1 MRFICLAITLFSFSS
16 YSQDVF
22 AEAKPATKALEPYSG
37 MQWREVGPYRG
48 GRSATVTGVSQDPM
62 LYYFGATGGGVW
74 KTTDAG
80 GSWSNISDGFFG
92 GSIGAVAVAPS
103 DPNVIYV
110 GTGEATIRGNM
121 SQGEGVWKSTDA
133 GRSWTFAGLPDSR
146 TIPRIVVDPSDP
158 DTAYAAVLGDVF
170 AASDARGIYKTT
182 DGAKTWRRVLFVN
195 AHAGAED
202 LSMDPS
208 NPRILYASSWR
219 VQRGP
224 NFLSSGGAGSGL
236 WKSTDRGET
245 WAELTGNEGLPKASA
260 ANPIGICS
268 IVVSPSAP
276 DNLYAMIEHAEGG
289 LFRSKDAGKTWAL
302 VNSDRSLRQR
312 AWYFSRVVA
321 DPKDS
326 EAVWVL
332 NVRLQRSADGGKSFS
347 KIETPHGDH
356 HDHWIDPTNPKRMA
370 SANDGGATI
379 SIDGGLTWSSQNNQP
394 TAQLYRVSVDSAFP
408 YRLLAA
414 QQDNSALRIRSR
426 SLSSGAIG
434 ARDWEPTAGGE
445 SGWITAKPGQPDLVF
460 GGSYMGFLMRYNHA
474 NDAQQLVN
482 VWPEE
487 TIGHAA
493 KDARIRFQWNFP
505 LLHSRHNPN
514 RLFAAGNRL
523 YQSLD
528 DGHSWQAISPDLTR
542 NDPNTLQASGG
553 PITKDNTGVEYYAT
567 IFTLAESR
575 QNAKQIWAASDDGL
589 VHVSVDDGAN
599 WRDVTP
605 KQAAKDMQWNSL
617 EASPF
622 ATDAAYL
629 VGTRYKFGDRTPYL
643 YRTKDLG
650 QSWQLITRGIAATHF
665 TRTLRADPARQG
677 LLYAGSERG
686 LYISEDDGDQWRAF
700 QLNLPLVPIS
710 DLAINQGDLIAA
722 TQGRGFWILDDT
734 TPLASAAAE
743 LGTKPS
749 ARLYPPRLSYRLE
762 SSSDEKPGAA
772 GRNPAPGTLIY
783 YQLPRAATAADNIS
797 LEIQDAS
804 GKAIIRY
811 TRKLTPEEA
820 KAEEAKTK
828 VKYVG
833 QNLRLLTGDVGI
845 NHFAWNGRYPSPKQF
860 EGLVLWNSDPTG
872 PKAVPGQYQAVLSF
886 AGLEQKQN
894 FELKADPRA
903 SLSPDDFLAQFEL
916 ALSVSNKLTALHVA
930 IDQLTRLGGKLDEL
944 NARVAK
950 VQDLKAKLET
960 LDKRRVEL
968 LESMYQTSLKSEQD
982 PLNFPVRLND
992 KLSGLLAQI
1001 NFGDNKPTA
1010 AQQELAKELSAL
1022 ADKALAATN
1031 TMLGSDLDDLN
1042 ADLRQQKVDLIE
1054 LDTPVPFCAKT
1065 SCTSTRL

>member
-1 MRFICLAITLFSFSS
+1 MHFIRLAIALISLSIS
-16 YSQDVF
+16 GADIHA
-22 AEAKPATKALEPYSG
+22 AEVQTAKTPDPYSG
-37 MQWREVGPYRG
+37 MQMREVGPYRG
-48 GRSATVTGVSQDPM
+48 GRAGSITGVNHDPM

-74 KTTDAG
+74 KSTDAG

-92 GSIGAVAVAPS
+92 GSIGAVAVAQS

-133 GRSWTFAGLPDSR
+133 GRSWVFSGLPDSR
-146 TIPRIVVDPSDP
+146 TIPRIVVDPNDAE
-158 DTAYAAVLGDVF
+158 TAYAAVLGDVF

-182 DGAKTWRRVLFVN
+182 DGAKTWRRVLYVN
-195 AHAGAED
+195 DRAGADD

-224 NFLSSGGAGSGL
+224 NYLNSGGAGSGL

-245 WAELTGNEGLPKASA
+245 WVELTGNEGLPKASSES
-260 ANPIGICS
+260 PLGICS

-276 DNLYAMIEHAEGG
+276 DNLYAMIEHADGG

-302 VNSDRSLRQR
+302 VNSDRALRQR

-321 DPKDS
+321 DPLDA

-332 NVRLQRSADGGKSFS
+332 NVRLHRSADGGKSFS
-347 KIETPHGDH
+347 EIETPHGDH
-356 HDHWIDPTNPKRMA
+356 HDQWLDPANPKRIA

-379 SIDGGLTWSSQNNQP
+379 SIDGGLTWSGQNNQP

-408 YRLLAA
+408 YRLLGA
-414 QQDNSALRIRSR
+414 QQDNSAVRIRSR

-434 ARDWEPTAGGE
+434 AHDWEPTAGGE

-474 NDAQQLVN
+474 SDAQQLVN

-505 LLHSRHNPN
+505 LLYSRHNPN
-514 RLFAAGNRL
+514 RLYAAGNRL

-528 DGHSWQAISPDLTR
+528 EGHSWQAISPDLTR
-542 NDPNTLQASGG
+542 NDPNTQQASGG

-567 IFTLAESR
+567 IFAIAESV
-575 QNAKQIWAASDDGL
+575 QNAQQIWAASDDGL
-589 VHVSVDDGAN
+589 VHLSTDDGAN

-605 KQAAKDMQWNSL
+605 KQAEKNMQWNSL

-622 ATDAAYL
+622 ATDTAYL
-629 VGTRYKFGDRTPYL
+629 VGTRYKLGDRTPYL
-643 YRTKDLG
+643 YRTQDFGK
-650 QSWQLITRGIAATHF
+650 SWQLITRGIAATHF
-665 TRTLRADPARQG
+665 TRTLRADPARPG
-677 LLYAGSERG
+677 LLYAGTERG
-686 LYISEDDGDQWRAF
+686 LYISQDNGAQWRAF
-700 QLNLPLVPIS
+700 QLNLPLVPIT
-710 DLAINQGDLIAA
+710 DLAVHQGDLIAA

-734 TPLASAAAE
+734 TPLSFAVQTNKRAAQ
-743 LGTKPS
+743 
-749 ARLYPPRLSYRLE
+749 LYPPRVSYRLE
-762 SSSDEKPGAA
+762 TSSDEKPGAA

-783 YQLPRAATAADNIS
+783 YQLPRAAVAADNLS

-811 TRKLTPEEA
+811 TGKLSGEEV
-820 KAEEAKTK
+820 KAEEAKSK
-828 VKYVG
+828 VKRVG
-833 QNLRLLTGDVGI
+833 QDLRLLSTDAGI

-860 EGLVLWNSDPTG
+860 EGLVLWNRDPAG

-886 AGLEQKQN
+886 AGIEQKQS
-894 FELKADPRA
+894 FEVKADPRI
-903 SLSPDDFLAQFEL
+903 SLSQEDFQAQFDL
-916 ALSVSNKLTALHVA
+916 AFSVSEKLTALHLA
-930 IDQLTRLGGKLDEL
+930 IDQLTRLGTALSTQSERFVKDE
-944 NARVAK
+944 AW
-950 VQDLKAKLET
+950 KAKLDA
-960 LDKRRVEL
+960 LDKRRVAL
-968 LESMYQTSLKSEQD
+968 LQSVYQTNLKSEQD
-982 PLNFPVRLND
+982 PLNFPVGLND
-992 KLSGLLAQI
+992 KLSGLLAQVS
-1001 NFGDNKPTA
+1001 FGDNKPTA
-1010 AQQELAKELSAL
+1010 AQQELSKELLAKADVALSA
-1022 ADKALAATN
+1022 AKA
-1031 TMLGSDLDDLN
+1031 MLGRELDDLN
-1042 ADLRQQKVDLIE
+1042 ADLRQQKVGLIE
-1054 LDTPVPFCAKT
+1054 LQA
-1065 SCTSTRL
+1065 RAE

>member
-1 MRFICLAITLFSFSS
+1 MNPNMRFASLVLIFFCVSLCGDI
-16 YSQDVF
+16 F
-22 AEAKPATKALEPYSG
+22 ASENQTAKTPDPYSG

-48 GRSATVTGVSQDPM
+48 GRAGTITGVAHDPM

-74 KTTDAG
+74 KSADAG

-103 DPNVIYV
+103 DANVIYV

-133 GRSWTFAGLPDSR
+133 GRSWAFAGLPESR
-146 TIPRIVVDPSDP
+146 TIPRIVIDPTDP
-158 DTAYAAVLGDVF
+158 ETAYAAVLGDVF
-170 AASDARGIYKTT
+170 ASGVARGIYKTT

-195 AHAGAED
+195 DHAGADD

-208 NPRILYASSWR
+208 NPRILYASTWR

-224 NFLSSGGAGSGL
+224 NFLSSGGVGSGL

-245 WAELTGNEGLPKASA
+245 WLELTGNEGLPKASVES
-260 ANPIGICS
+260 PIGISS

-302 VNSDRSLRQR
+302 INTDRALRQR

-321 DPKDS
+321 DPQDA
-326 EAVWVL
+326 EVVWVL
-332 NVRLQRSADGGKSFS
+332 NVRLHRSGDGGKSFS
-347 KIETPHGDH
+347 AIETPHGDH
-356 HDHWIDPTNPKRMA
+356 HDHWIDPANPRRMA
-370 SANDGGATI
+370 SANDGGAAI
-379 SIDGGLTWSSQNNQP
+379 SIDGGVNWSSQNNQP

-408 YRLLAA
+408 YRLLAG
-414 QQDNSALRIRSR
+414 QQDNSAVRIRSR

-445 SGWITAKPGQPDLVF
+445 SGWISAKPGQPDLVF

-474 NDAQQLVN
+474 NGAQQQIN
-482 VWPEE
+482 IWPEE
-487 TIGHAA
+487 TMGHAA

-505 LLHSRHNPN
+505 LLHSRHNSN

-528 DGHSWQAISPDLTR
+528 DGHSWQPISPDLTR
-542 NDPNTLQASGG
+542 NDAKTLQASGG

-567 IFTLAESR
+567 IFALAESV
-575 QNAKQIWAASDDGL
+575 QNAQQIWAASDDGL
-589 VHVSVDDGAN
+589 VHVSTDDGAN

-622 ATDAAYL
+622 STDAAYL
-629 VGTRYKFGDRTPYL
+629 VGTRYKLGDRTPYL
-643 YRTKDLG
+643 YRTNDRG
-650 QSWQLITRGIAATHF
+650 QSWQLITRGIAVSHF
-665 TRTLRADPARQG
+665 TRALRADPARAG
-677 LLYAGSERG
+677 LLYVGTERG
-686 LYISEDDGDQWRAF
+686 LYVSEDDGAQWRAS
-700 QLNLPLVPIS
+700 QLNLPQVPIT
-710 DLAINQGDLIAA
+710 DLAIHAGDLIAA

-734 TPLASAAAE
+734 TPLTAAAQ
-743 LGTKPS
+743 TDQRS
-749 ARLYPPRLSYRLE
+749 ARLFPPRVSYRLE
-762 SSSDEKPGAA
+762 TTSDEKPNAA

-783 YQLPRAATAADNIS
+783 YQLPRVATAADDIS

-811 TRKLTPEEA
+811 TRKLLPDEA
-820 KAEEAKTK
+820 KAEETKTK
-828 VKYVG
+828 VKSVE
-833 QNLRLLTGDVGI
+833 QDLRVLTGDLGI
-845 NHFAWNGRYPSPKQF
+845 NRFAWNGRYPSPKLF

-886 AGLEQKQN
+886 EGIEYKQS

-903 SLSPDDFLAQFEL
+903 DPGADPGLKLSVDDFLAQHKL
-916 ALSVSNKLTALHVA
+916 ALQVSEKLTNLHDA
-930 IDQLTRLGGKLDEL
+930 IDQLTRFGTALTVLGERFAKNDTWKVKLD
-944 NARVAK
+944 A
-950 VQDLKAKLET
+950 
-960 LDKRRVEL
+960 LDKRRVAL
-968 LESMYQTSLKSEQD
+968 LESVYQTNLKSEQD

-992 KLSGLLAQI
+992 KLAGLLAQV

-1010 AQQELAKELSAL
+1010 AHQQLAKELFVL
-1022 ADKALAATN
+1022 ADKALAAAKA
-1031 TMLGSDLDDLN
+1031 MLGSELDELN
-1042 ADLRQQKVDLIE
+1042 AGLRQKNVDLIE
-1054 LDTPVPFCAKT
+1054 LGRD
-1065 SCTSTRL
+1065 

>member
-1 MRFICLAITLFSFSS
+1 MRFTRFAITLFSLSICSAEMFS
-16 YSQDVF
+16 
-22 AEAKPATKALEPYSG
+22 AEIQSGKAADPYSG

-48 GRSATVTGVSQDPM
+48 GRAGSITGVNHDPM

-74 KTTDAG
+74 KTNDAG

-92 GSIGAVAVAPS
+92 GSIGAVAVAQS

-121 SQGEGVWKSTDA
+121 SQGDGVWKSTDA
-133 GRSWTFAGLPDSR
+133 GRSWTFAGLADSR
-146 TIPRIVVDPSDP
+146 TIPRIVIDPTDP
-158 DTAYAAVLGDVF
+158 ETAYAAVLGDVF

-182 DGAKTWRRVLFVN
+182 DGAKTWRRVLYVN
-195 AHAGAED
+195 DRAGADD
-202 LSMDPS
+202 LSIDPS

-224 NFLSSGGAGSGL
+224 NFLNSGGVGSGL

-245 WAELTGNEGLPKASA
+245 WVELTGNEGLPKASA
-260 ANPIGICS
+260 ESPIGICS

-302 VNSDRSLRQR
+302 VNSDRALRQR

-321 DPKDS
+321 DPKDA

-332 NVRLQRSADGGKSFS
+332 NVRLHRSADGGKTFS
-347 KIETPHGDH
+347 KVETPHGDH
-356 HDHWIDPTNPKRMA
+356 HDQWIDPANPKRIA

-379 SIDGGLTWSSQNNQP
+379 SIDGGLTWSGQNNQP

-408 YRLLAA
+408 YRLLAG
-414 QQDNSALRIRSR
+414 QQDNSAVRIRSR

-505 LLHSRHNPN
+505 LLYSRHNPN

-528 DGHSWQAISPDLTR
+528 EGHSWQAISADLTR
-542 NDPNTLQASGG
+542 NDPSTLAASGG
-553 PITKDNTGVEYYAT
+553 VITKDNTGVEYYAT
-567 IFTLAESR
+567 IFAIAESV
-575 QNAKQIWAASDDGL
+575 QNAQQIWVASDDGL
-589 VHVSVDDGAN
+589 VHITTDDGAN

-605 KQAAKDMQWNSL
+605 KQAAKDMQWNLL

-622 ATDAAYL
+622 STDAAYL
-629 VGTRYKFGDRTPYL
+629 VGTRYKLGDRTPYL
-643 YRTKDLG
+643 YRTQDFGK
-650 QSWQLITRGIAATHF
+650 SWQLITRGIAATHF
-665 TRTLRADPARQG
+665 TRTLRADLVRPG
-677 LLYAGSERG
+677 LLYAGTERG
-686 LYISEDDGDQWRAF
+686 LYISEDDGVQWRTL
-700 QLNLPLVPIS
+700 QLNLPMVPIT
-710 DLAINQGDLIAA
+710 DLTLNQGDLIAA

-734 TPLASAAAE
+734 TPLAAPNSDSRAA
-743 LGTKPS
+743 
-749 ARLYPPRLSYRLE
+749 RIYPPRVSYRLE
-762 SSSDEKPGAA
+762 TSSDEKPGAA
-772 GRNPAPGTLIY
+772 GRNPAPGTFIY
-783 YQLPRAATAADNIS
+783 YQLPRAAVAADKLS

-811 TRKLTPEEA
+811 VQKPSAEEA
-820 KAEEAKTK
+820 KAEAANPKIK
-828 VKYVG
+828 RIG
-833 QNLRLLTGDVGI
+833 QDLRLLTADAGI
-845 NHFAWNGRYPSPKQF
+845 NRFAWNGRYPSPKQF
-860 EGLVLWNSDPTG
+860 DGLVLWNRDPAG
-872 PKAVPGQYQAVLSF
+872 PKAVPGQYQAVFSF
-886 AGLEQKQN
+886 AGVEQKQR
-894 FELKADPRA
+894 FEVKADPRTN
-903 SLSPDDFLAQFEL
+903 LSQDDFQAQFDL
-916 ALSVSNKLTALHVA
+916 ALRVSEKLTALHQA
-930 IDQLTRLGGKLDEL
+930 IDQLTRLGAALSAQSERFAKDEIW
-944 NARVAK
+944 
-950 VQDLKAKLET
+950 KAKLDA
-960 LDKRRVEL
+960 LDKRRMAL
-968 LESMYQTSLKSEQD
+968 LQSVYQTSLKSEQD
-982 PLNFPVRLND
+982 PLNFPVGLND

-1001 NFGDNKPTA
+1001 SFGDNKPTA
-1010 AQQELAKELSAL
+1010 AQQELAKEL
-1022 ADKALAATN
+1022 LAAADRALTAAKA
-1031 TMLGSDLDDLN
+1031 MLGKEVDELN
-1042 ADLRQQKVDLIE
+1042 AALRQQKVDLIQ
-1054 LDTPVPFCAKT
+1054 LDA
-1065 SCTSTRL
+1065 RAE

>member
-605 KQAAKDMQWNSL
+605 KQAAKDMQWNFL

-743 LGTKPS
+743 LSTKPS

-833 QNLRLLTGDVGI
+833 QDLRLLTGDVGI

>member
-1 MRFICLAITLFSFSS
+1 MHLIRLVIALASLSICGATLHA
-16 YSQDVF
+16 
-22 AEAKPATKALEPYSG
+22 AEVQTAKTPDAYSG

-48 GRSATVTGVSQDPM
+48 GRSGAVTGVSHDPM

-92 GSIGAVAVAPS
+92 GSIGAVAVAQS

-133 GRSWTFAGLPDSR
+133 GRSWVFAGLPESR
-146 TIPRIVVDPSDP
+146 TIPRIVIDPSDP
-158 DTAYAAVLGDVF
+158 QTAYAAVLGDVF

-182 DGAKTWRRVLFVN
+182 DGAKTWRRVLYVN
-195 AHAGAED
+195 DLAGADD
-202 LSMDPS
+202 LSMDPT

-224 NFLSSGGAGSGL
+224 NYLSSGGVGSGL

-245 WAELTGNEGLPKASA
+245 WVELTGNAGLPKVTAES
-260 ANPIGICS
+260 PLGICS

-276 DNLYAMIEHAEGG
+276 DNLYAMIEHADGG

-302 VNSDRSLRQR
+302 VNSDRALRQR

-321 DPKDS
+321 DPLDS

-332 NVRLQRSADGGKSFS
+332 NVRLHRSADGGKSFN
-347 KIETPHGDH
+347 KVETPHGDH
-356 HDHWIDPTNPKRMA
+356 HDHWIDPANPKRMA
-370 SANDGGATI
+370 NANDGGGTI
-379 SIDGGLTWSSQNNQP
+379 SIDGGLTWSGQNNQP
-394 TAQLYRVSVDSAFP
+394 TSQLYRVSVDSAFP

-426 SLSSGAIG
+426 SLTSGAIG

-445 SGWITAKPGQPDLVF
+445 SGWITAKPDQPDLVF

-493 KDARIRFQWNFP
+493 SDARIRFQWNFP
-505 LLHSRHNPN
+505 LLYSRHNPN

-523 YQSLD
+523 FQSLD
-528 DGHSWQAISPDLTR
+528 EGHSWQAISPDLTR
-542 NDPNTLQASGG
+542 NDPKTLQASGG

-567 IFTLAESR
+567 IFAIAESV
-575 QNAKQIWAASDDGL
+575 QNAQQIWAASDDGL
-589 VHVSVDDGAN
+589 VHLSVDDGAN

-605 KQAAKDMQWNSL
+605 KQAAKDMQWNSI

-622 ATDAAYL
+622 STDSAYL
-629 VGTRYKFGDRTPYL
+629 VGTRYKLGDRTPYL
-643 YRTKDLG
+643 YRTQDYGK
-650 QSWQLITRGIAATHF
+650 SWQLIVGGIATTHF
-665 TRTLRADPARQG
+665 TRALRADPARPG
-677 LLYAGSERG
+677 LLYAGTERG
-686 LYISEDDGDQWRAF
+686 LYISHDNGAQWRAF

-710 DLAINQGDLIAA
+710 DLAIHEGDLIAA

-734 TPLASAAAE
+734 TPISAADTDMRA
-743 LGTKPS
+743 
-749 ARLYPPRLSYRLE
+749 AQLYPPRASYRME
-762 SSSDEKPGAA
+762 TSSDDKPNAA

-783 YQLPRAATAADNIS
+783 YQLPRAAVAADNLS

-811 TRKLTPEEA
+811 TAKLSADEA
-820 KAEEAKTK
+820 KAEAAAAKTK
-828 VKYVG
+828 QAG
-833 QNLRLLTGDVGI
+833 ADLRLLSSDLGI

-860 EGLVLWNSDPTG
+860 EGLVLWNADPAG
-872 PKAVPGQYQAVLSF
+872 PKAVPGQYLAVLRF
-886 AGLEQKQN
+886 AGLEQKQR
-894 FELKADPRA
+894 FDLKADPRA
-903 SLSPDDFLAQFEL
+903 SLSAADFQAQFDL
-916 ALSVSNKLTALHVA
+916 ALSVSEKLTALHEA
-930 IDQLTRLGGKLDEL
+930 IDQLTRLGAALSAQSE
-944 NARVAK
+944 RFAK
-950 VQDLKAKLET
+950 DAAMKAKLDA
-960 LDKRRVEL
+960 LDKRRVAL
-968 LESMYQTSLKSEQD
+968 LESVYQTKLKSEQD
-982 PLNFPVRLND
+982 PLNFPVGLND
-992 KLSGLLAQI
+992 KLSGLLSQI
-1001 NFGDNKPTA
+1001 SFGDNAPTA
-1010 AQQELAKELSAL
+1010 AQQELSKVLFTAADSALSATKSMLGKELA
-1022 ADKALAATN
+1022 
-1031 TMLGSDLDDLN
+1031 DLN
-1042 ADLRQQKVDLIE
+1042 TDLRQQKVDLIE
-1054 LDTPVPFCAKT
+1054 LDVRTE
-1065 SCTSTRL
+1065 

>member
-1 MRFICLAITLFSFSS
+1 MRFIYFAITFLTCSFCTCAI
-16 YSQDVF
+16 F
-22 AEAKPATKALEPYSG
+22 AAELQNTKSPDPYSG

-48 GRSATVTGVSQDPM
+48 GRSGTITGVNQDPM

-80 GSWSNISDGFFG
+80 GRWNNISDGFFG
-92 GSIGAVAVAPS
+92 GSIGSVAVAQS

-110 GTGEATIRGNM
+110 GTGEATVRGNM

-133 GRSWTFAGLPDSR
+133 GRSWAFAGLADSR

-170 AASDARGIYKTT
+170 VSGDARGIYKTT

-195 AHAGAED
+195 DHAGVDD
-202 LSMDPS
+202 LSLDPS
-208 NPRILYASSWR
+208 NPRILYATSWR

-224 NFLSSGGAGSGL
+224 NFLSSGGEGSGL
-236 WKSTDRGET
+236 WKSTDRGES
-245 WAELTGNEGLPKASA
+245 WVELTGNEGLPKASA
-260 ANPIGICS
+260 ESPIGICS
-268 IVVSPSAP
+268 IAVSPSAP

-302 VNSDRSLRQR
+302 VNSERALRQR

-321 DPKDS
+321 DPLDA

-332 NVRLQRSADGGKSFS
+332 NVRLHRSADGGKSFN
-347 KIETPHGDH
+347 KIDTPHGDH
-356 HDHWIDPTNPKRMA
+356 HDHWIDPANPKRMA
-370 SANDGGATI
+370 NANDGGATI
-379 SIDGGLTWSSQNNQP
+379 SIDGGLTWSAQNNQP
-394 TAQLYRVSVDSAFP
+394 TAQLYRVAVDTAFP
-408 YRLLAA
+408 YRLLAG
-414 QQDNSALRIRSR
+414 QQDNSAVRIRSR
-426 SLSSGAIG
+426 SLNSGAIG
-434 ARDWEPTAGGE
+434 ERDWEPTAGGE
-445 SGWITAKPGQPDLVF
+445 SGWISAKPGQPDLVF

-542 NDPNTLQASGG
+542 NDPKTQQASGG

-567 IFTLAESR
+567 IFALAESV
-575 QNAKQIWAASDDGL
+575 QNSKQIWAASDDGL

-622 ATDAAYL
+622 SSDAAYL
-629 VGTRYKFGDRTPYL
+629 VGTRYKLGDRTPYL
-643 YRTKDLG
+643 YRTADRG
-650 QSWQLITRGIAATHF
+650 QNWQLIARGINSTHF
-665 TRTLRADPARQG
+665 TRALRADPARPG
-677 LLYAGSERG
+677 LLYAGTERG
-686 LYISEDDGDQWRAF
+686 LYVSEDDGAQWRAF
-700 QLNLPLVPIS
+700 QLNLPLVPIT
-710 DLAINQGDLIAA
+710 DLALNQGDLIAA

-734 TPLASAAAE
+734 TPLATAAGSNTSA
-743 LGTKPS
+743 
-749 ARLYPPRLSYRLE
+749 ARLYPPRVSYRIE
-762 SSSDEKPGAA
+762 TTSDEKPGAA

-797 LEIQDAS
+797 MEIQDAS
-804 GKAIIRY
+804 GKTIIRY
-811 TRKLTPEEA
+811 TRKLSGDEL
-820 KAEEAKTK
+820 KAEEAKAK
-828 VKYVG
+828 SKPVG
-833 QNLRLLTGDVGI
+833 QDLRLLSGDLGI
-845 NHFAWNGRYPSPKQF
+845 NRFAWNGRYPSPKQF
-860 EGLVLWNSDPTG
+860 EALVLWNSDPAG
-872 PKAVPGQYQAVLSF
+872 PKVVPGQYQAVFSF
-886 AGLEQKQN
+886 AGIEQKQS

-903 SLSPDDFLAQFEL
+903 SVSAGDFLAQFEL
-916 ALSVSNKLTALHVA
+916 ALRVSDKLTALHISV
-930 IDQLTRLGGKLDEL
+930 DQLTRLGTVLAALSE
-944 NARVAK
+944 RFAK
-950 VQDLKAKLET
+950 DDTWKAKLET
-960 LDKRRVEL
+960 FDKRRVAL

-992 KLSGLLAQI
+992 KLAGLLGQI
-1001 NFGDNKPTA
+1001 NSGDNKPTA
-1010 AQQELAKELSAL
+1010 AQQQLSTELFDSA
-1022 ADKALAATN
+1022 DRALAATKA
-1031 TMLGSDLDDLN
+1031 MLGNELVDLN
-1042 ADLRQQKVDLIE
+1042 AELRQQKVDLIE
-1054 LDTPVPFCAKT
+1054 LDD
-1065 SCTSTRL
+1065 

>member
-1 MRFICLAITLFSFSS
+1 MQFIRFAIAILSVSVCSATIHA
-16 YSQDVF
+16 
-22 AEAKPATKALEPYSG
+22 AEVQTAKTPDAYSG

-48 GRSATVTGVSQDPM
+48 GRSGAITGVSHDPM

-133 GRSWTFAGLPDSR
+133 GRSWVFAGLPESR

-158 DTAYAAVLGDVF
+158 QTAYAAVLGDVF

-195 AHAGAED
+195 DRAGADD
-202 LSMDPS
+202 LSMDPT

-224 NFLSSGGAGSGL
+224 NYLSSGGVGSGL

-245 WAELTGNEGLPKASA
+245 WVELTGNDGLPKASVES
-260 ANPIGICS
+260 PLGICS

-276 DNLYAMIEHAEGG
+276 DNLYAMIEHADGG

-302 VNSDRSLRQR
+302 VNSDRALRQR

-321 DPKDS
+321 DPLDA
-326 EAVWVL
+326 EGVWVL
-332 NVRLQRSADGGKSFS
+332 NVRLHRSADGGKSFN
-347 KIETPHGDH
+347 KIQTPHADH
-356 HDHWIDPTNPKRMA
+356 HDHWIDPKNPKRMA
-370 SANDGGATI
+370 NANDGGATI
-379 SIDGGLTWSSQNNQP
+379 SIDGGVTWSAQNNQP
-394 TAQLYRVSVDSAFP
+394 TSQLYRVSVDSAFP
-408 YRLLAA
+408 YRLLGA

-426 SLSSGAIG
+426 SLTSGAIG

-493 KDARIRFQWNFP
+493 KDVHIRFQWNFP
-505 LLHSRHNPN
+505 LLYSRHNPN

-528 DGHSWQAISPDLTR
+528 EGRSWQPISPDLTR
-542 NDPNTLQASGG
+542 NDPKTLQASGG

-567 IFTLAESR
+567 IFAIAESM
-575 QNAKQIWAASDDGL
+575 QNAQQIWAASDDGL
-589 VHVSVDDGAN
+589 VHLSIDDGKN
-599 WRDVTP
+599 WRDITP
-605 KQAAKDMQWNSL
+605 KQAASDMQWNTL

-622 ATDAAYL
+622 STDTAYL
-629 VGTRYKFGDRTPYL
+629 VGTRYKLGDRAPYL
-643 YRTKDLG
+643 YRTQDYGK
-650 QSWQLITRGIAATHF
+650 SWQLITRGIAATHF
-665 TRTLRADPARQG
+665 TRTLRADPARAG
-677 LLYAGSERG
+677 LLYAGTERG
-686 LYISEDDGDQWRAF
+686 LYMSLDNGAQWRPF
-700 QLNLPLVPIS
+700 QLDLPLVPIT
-710 DLAINQGDLIAA
+710 DLAIHQGDLIAA

-734 TPLASAAAE
+734 SPIAAAPSDSSAAQ
-743 LGTKPS
+743 
-749 ARLYPPRLSYRLE
+749 LYLPRVSYRLDT
-762 SSSDEKPGAA
+762 SSDDKPNAA

-783 YQLPRAATAADNIS
+783 YQLPRAAVAADNLS

-811 TRKLTPEEA
+811 TRKPSA
-820 KAEEAKTK
+820 DEAKTEAANAK
-828 VKYVG
+828 AKQVG
-833 QNLRLLTGDVGI
+833 ADLRLLNGDLGI

-860 EGLVLWNSDPTG
+860 DGLVLWNSDPTG
-872 PKAVPGQYQAVLSF
+872 PKAVPGQYQAVLRF
-886 AGLEQKQN
+886 AGVEQKQR
-894 FELKADPRA
+894 FELKADPRV
-903 SLSPDDFLAQFEL
+903 SLSQADFQAQFEL
-916 ALSVSNKLTALHVA
+916 ALSVSEKLSDLHEA
-930 IDQLTRLGGKLDEL
+930 IDQLTRLGAALSAQKE
-944 NARVAK
+944 RFAK
-950 VQDLKAKLET
+950 DASMKAKLDA
-960 LDKRRVEL
+960 LDKRRVAL
-968 LESMYQTSLKSEQD
+968 LESVYQTKLKSEQD
-982 PLNFPVRLND
+982 PLNFPVGLND
-992 KLSGLLAQI
+992 KLSGLLSQVS
-1001 NFGDNKPTA
+1001 FGDNAPTA
-1010 AQQELAKELSAL
+1010 AQQALSKQLFAAADAALTASKAVLGKELA
-1022 ADKALAATN
+1022 
-1031 TMLGSDLDDLN
+1031 DLN
-1042 ADLRQQKVDLIE
+1042 TDLRQQKVDLIE
-1054 LDTPVPFCAKT
+1054 LDVRTE
-1065 SCTSTRL
+1065 